1 MKIKADFIKQGKPV
15 LAGRLYKICS
25 NKTVEFLEADTN
37 DKVSIHFYL
46 NGSQYGIYGNEYKP
60 PFVED
65 RGGKKADLLVFVIDE
80 EQGRSV
86 SWVLDVKKTV
96 GGEDVIYHL
105 VEQLTESI
113 KHKNA
118 IALYLD
124 CAEKQHV
131 GYMTREVQTDR
142 IQHTILKKKNE
153 IEKAKQ
159 EIQYMPTLIRTK
171 VEMRLLKEEAKLK
184 VLTDFQN
191 NRMLAGG
198 KYIPL
203 EYYPMAR
210 QGDTFCCELH
220 VSCR

>member
-25 NKTVEFLEADTN
+25 NRTVDFTEPDIN
-37 DKVSIHFYL
+37 DKVSVCYHL
-46 NGSQYGIYGNEYKP
+46 HGSQYGIYGNEYKP
-60 PFVED
+60 SFVED

-80 EQGRSV
+80 ENKASA
-86 SWVLDVKKTV
+86 SWVLDVKKTI

-105 VEQLTESI
+105 VEQLAESL

-131 GYMTREVQTDR
+131 GYITREVQRDR
-142 IQHTILKKKNE
+142 IQNTILKKKNE
-153 IEKAKQ
+153 LEKQK
-159 EIQYMPTLIRTK
+159 IQCMPTLIKTK
-171 VEMRLLKEEAKLK
+171 AELLFLQEKAKLK
-184 VLTDFQN
+184 VLTDFQK
-191 NRMLAGG
+191 NRMKAGEH
-198 KYIPL
+198 YIPL
-203 EYYPMAR
+203 EYYQMTR
-210 QGDTFCCELH
+210 QGDTFCYELH